1 MGFFKKLILSGR
13 KKQKGIAMIATLFT
27 VAIVLILGVSFL
39 MMAFKDSV
47 NTRSEKESV
56 FALQMA
62 HTGAELLMNYMSVRD
77 NWEYASQK
85 EFNVVLK
92 AYPTGG
98 QPNSFKSSQINGETF
113 NFYINRDAYNG
124 SYYHYT
130 ITISPDRTL
139 GTGSAYTGKTEIDLI
154 QAIFKSGQPPQF
166 VATSTGTI
174 FKTGST
180 KMVAARQVEVR
191 FREKSALDNLLF
203 VQNMRAWD
211 LVGNGVAPPNAND
224 GSNDSVG
231 IPANYTANGS
241 VVIDGNSEYAT
252 ETSGNLRFFNP
263 NSGNVHFY
271 GQTSISQQQN
281 YDSSG
286 NAINSDANGKIFQG
300 GLMTG
305 QTSVGL
311 PEKNNFMS
319 VDYNGNG
326 SIATSEQGT
335 AVTLAKDYS
344 GTNSS
349 GSAYN
354 KSYFRCGDNDG
365 ITGRS
370 TNEIGHSKATKP
382 ERWVGEYGMPNTAA
396 NISAMSQDAP
406 SDVEFDGLMLNS
418 KPGFAKFTVEFGAAG
433 TVTVKKTTA
442 YTKKSYTLL
451 NNVSVD
457 TIKNGILYFE
467 GGNVEVKN
475 AQNNGGFK
483 GQLTIVSAE
492 DSVREATSYS
502 ITTANGKTITQYST
516 EERNRSVYPNNPE
529 LWTPGKVS
537 NQQISSVVQQYSSGA
552 GSIYVPFNSSALPVR
567 VDPTTGNLSGS
578 FDRVPPY
585 YVGGKWVWPGESTI
599 KNTIK
604 NVAKEGGGYISVF
617 NDIEREG
624 NVTIGGNLTYAGG
637 GNNALGIIAKNYILL
652 NSDDV
657 SVNSPELTVNAVL
670 MSFDHSVQFD
680 DVNMSGKDSWI
691 SQPGMNGKF
700 NFTGSNISQFA
711 DVEGKIDG
719 TGYTNQSLTYDQ
731 NLKTTLPP
739 NFPRWDFMKMSADA
753 VIEYVVLNYQDKGA
767 SKIFERN

>member
-1 MGFFKKLILSGR
+1 VLLLSD
-13 KKQKGIAMIATLFT
+13 
-27 VAIVLILGVSFL
+27 V
-39 MMAFKDSV
+39 
-47 NTRSEKESV
+47 
-56 FALQMA
+56 
-62 HTGAELLMNYMSVRD
+62 
-77 NWEYASQK
+77 
-85 EFNVVLK
+85 
-92 AYPTGG
+92 
-98 QPNSFKSSQINGETF
+98 
-113 NFYINRDAYNG
+113 YNG

-130 ITISPDRTL
+130 IEVSPDRTF
-139 GTGSAYTGKTEIDLI
+139 GTSGAYTGRIEIDLI

-166 VATSTGTI
+166 VATATGTL
-174 FKTGST
+174 FKAGST

-211 LVGNGVAPPNAND
+211 MVGNGVAPPNAND

-263 NSGNVHFY
+263 DSDNVHFY

-281 YDSSG
+281 YDSQGRPISE
-286 NAINSDANGKIFQG
+286 DTNGKIFQG

-335 AVTLAKDYS
+335 AVTLAKDRT
-344 GTNSS
+344 GTNPVT
-349 GSAYN
+349 GQAYS
-354 KSYFRCGDNDG
+354 KAYFRCGDNDG
-365 ITGRS
+365 ITGRAA
-370 TNEIGHSKATKP
+370 NEIGHSKATKP
-382 ERWVGEYGMPNTAA
+382 ERWCGEYGLPNTAA
-396 NISAMSQDAP
+396 NISAMGQNIPA
-406 SDVEFDGLMLNS
+406 DVEFDGLMLNS
-418 KPGFAKFTVEFGAAG
+418 KPGFAKFIVEFSSSG

-442 YTKKSYTLL
+442 YTKQTVTLL
-451 NNVSVD
+451 NNVRVD
-457 TIKNGILYFE
+457 SFKNGMLYFE

-483 GQLTIVSAE
+483 GQLTVVSAE
-492 DSVREATSYS
+492 DSVREATSYA
-502 ITTANGKTITQYST
+502 ITTAAGKTITQYST

-529 LWTPGKVS
+529 LWTPGKIS
-537 NQQISSVVQQYSSGA
+537 GQQINSVVQQYSAGA
-552 GSIYVPFNSSALPVR
+552 GSIYVSYNSSSLPVR
-567 VDPTTGNLSGS
+567 VDANTGNLTGS

-604 NVAKEGGGYISVF
+604 NVAKEGGGYIGVF

-652 NSDDV
+652 NSDNV

-719 TGYTNQSLTYDQ
+719 TGYTSQSLTYDQ

-739 NFPRWDFMKMSADA
+739 NFPRWDFMKMSQDA

-767 SKIFERN
+767 SRLFERN